1 MRADI
6 RCATHQHGRRARRRP
21 DRGPGLDS
29 AYFDTQSVGELPTS
43 TNSPLIFVVGARGV
57 PDVEGGAEKNAEM
70 LFPLVAAGGYRVT
83 LVGLEDN
90 IRAETFKGVRLMKA
104 PRSRL
109 MKTDKLLYY
118 VTSVFVA
125 LRLRPR
131 IVHFQGLGAALFL
144 WAYKLMGVKTV
155 VRYGSADYLVGK
167 WGPIGKLG
175 FLLSEYQLRFA
186 DAVIAVTPALAQRLQ
201 RRGISRNVHVIAN
214 AADPLPAPAPGADVS
229 PPGGDYILTVG
240 RVTAQKNVA
249 NLVRGHDRL
258 AQRMPNAPKLV
269 VAGGLDDAQ
278 YVARLKPLLSERTL
292 LAGRFARSAMGP
304 LYRCAKLYIN
314 ASLHEGSSNAVLEA
328 IAAGCSILL
337 SDIPEN
343 RDFGLPDHCYF
354 DPYDPQSIAD
364 ALQRAIEAPQA
375 FVADPQKFLTWSTVA
390 ERTLDIYRRIAPS
403 KNKVAEA
410 LVTAS

>member
-1 MRADI
+1 MPAD
-6 RCATHQHGRRARRRP
+6 A
-21 DRGPGLDS
+21 
-29 AYFDTQSVGELPTS
+29 EW
-43 TNSPLIFVVGARGV
+43 PLIFVVGARGV

-70 LFPLVAAGGYRVT
+70 LFPLVATGGYRVT

-90 IRAETFKGVRLMKA
+90 IRAESFKGVRLLKA

-118 VTSVFVA
+118 VAAIFMAT
-125 LRLRPR
+125 RLRPR
-131 IVHFQGLGAALFL
+131 VVHFQGLGSALFL

-167 WGPIGKLG
+167 WGPLGKLG
-175 FLLSEYQLRFA
+175 FLVSEFQLRFA
-186 DAVIAVTPALAQRLQ
+186 DAVIAVTPALAQRLE

-214 AADPLPAPAPGADVS
+214 AADPLPGAAPGADAS
-229 PPGGDYILTVG
+229 PPNEDYILTVG
-240 RVTAQKNVA
+240 RVTAQKNIA
-249 NLVRGHDRL
+249 NLVRGYELL
-258 AQRMPNAPKLV
+258 AKRTPNAPKLV
-269 VAGGLDDAQ
+269 IAGGLDDAG
-278 YVARLKPLLSERTL
+278 YVAALKPQLSERTL

-304 LYRCAKLYIN
+304 LYRRSRLYIN

-328 IAAGCSILL
+328 VAAGCSILL

-343 RDFGLPDHCYF
+343 RDFGLPAHCYF

-364 ALQRAIEAPQA
+364 AIERALDDPAA
-375 FVADPQKFLTWSTVA
+375 FVADPRNFLTWSTVA

-403 KNKVAEA
+403 KRAETQPA
-410 LVTAS
+410 LAPVS

>member
-1 MRADI
+1 LDTAYINPPSAAAAPAD
-6 RCATHQHGRRARRRP
+6 AEAP
-21 DRGPGLDS
+21 S
-29 AYFDTQSVGELPTS
+29 
-43 TNSPLIFVVGARGV
+43 IFVVGARGV

-90 IRAETFKGVRLMKA
+90 IRAETFKGVRLLKA

-109 MKTDKLLYY
+109 LKTDKLLYY
-118 VTSVFVA
+118 VTAVFMA

-131 IVHFQGLGAALFL
+131 IVHFQGLGSALFL
-144 WAYKLMGVKTV
+144 WAYKLMGAKTV

-167 WGPIGKLG
+167 WGLAGKLG
-175 FLLSEYQLRFA
+175 FLASEFQLRFA

-214 AADPLPAPAPGADVS
+214 AADPLPAGPHDQDVSAPGE
-229 PPGGDYILTVG
+229 DYVLSVG

-249 NLVRGHDRL
+249 NLIRGYELL
-258 AQRMPNAPKLV
+258 AQREPGAPKLV
-269 VAGGLDDAQ
+269 VAGGLDDAA
-278 YVARLKPLLSERTL
+278 YVAGLKPLLTERTL

-304 LYRCAKLYIN
+304 LYRAARLYIN

-328 IAAGCSILL
+328 IAAGCPILL

-343 RDFGLPDHCYF
+343 RDFGLPAHCYF
-354 DPYDPQSIAD
+354 DPDAPEAIAE
-364 ALQRAIEAPQA
+364 ALRRALASPET
-375 FVADPQKFLTWSTVA
+375 FVADARNYLTWTMVA
-390 ERTLDIYRRIAPS
+390 ERTLDIYRRIAPL
-403 KNKVAEA
+403 A
-410 LVTAS
+410 TARAKPADVLAPVS